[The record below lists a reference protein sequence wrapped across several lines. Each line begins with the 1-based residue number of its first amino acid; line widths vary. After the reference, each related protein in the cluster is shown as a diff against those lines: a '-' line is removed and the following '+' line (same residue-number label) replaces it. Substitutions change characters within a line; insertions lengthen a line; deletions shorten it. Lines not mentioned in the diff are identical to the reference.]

1 MLQQRYKVVSTI
13 FYCSLLL
20 SKLASNKWIRYTA
33 VVFVEIHGRF
43 GFAHFNKRFL
53 VVLVHRL
60 YKQMYYCSNVLTASL
75 SDSTIIHFSDVTLLF
90 EQWIIFKNLQ
100 FILLFL
106 NIWTLTFYCVRLKN
120 VFYILWDFLVSNHC
134 WAFQSLLWLSTLP
147 SNHSATVTTLQLVYM
162 TLDSKRCL
170 KKYQQFV

>member
-1 MLQQRYKVVSTI
+1 MVSTI

-53 VVLVHRL
+53 VVLIHRL
-60 YKQMYYCSNVLTASL
+60 YKQMYYCCNVLTASL

-90 EQWIIFKNLQ
+90 EQWIIFTVLGLKMCSTYCGT
-100 FILLFL
+100 FWYRTTAGLFKVYFDFQHFH
-106 NIWTLTFYCVRLKN
+106 LTTRL
-120 VFYILWDFLVSNHC
+120 
-134 WAFQSLLWLSTLP
+134 
-147 SNHSATVTTLQLVYM
+147 
-162 TLDSKRCL
+162 R
-170 KKYQQFV
+170 